1 MEKILTRYAPPPIP
15 IRDLDWDAV
24 FENYEAG
31 DPIGYG
37 PTEEDAI
44 ADLKDKMEARD

>member
-15 IRDLDWDAV
+15 TRDLDWDAV
-24 FENYEAG
+24 SEDYEPG

-37 PTEEDAI
+37 PTEESAI
-44 ADLKDKMEARD
+44 ADLKAQMEARD